1 MIITAIDLA
10 IYLIINS
17 NDIIAKRDA
26 IESTII
32 TAIESTI
39 IAAIKS
45 AIKSAYKSTN
55 IIDSKTDKETDV
67 IF

>member
-17 NDIIAKRDA
+17 NDIVAKRDA

-32 TAIESTI
+32 TAIKSTI
-39 IAAIKS
+39 IATIRS
-45 AIKSAYKSTN
+45 
-55 IIDSKTDKETDV
+55 
-67 IF
+67 

>member
-32 TAIESTI
+32 TAIDY
-39 IAAIKS
+39 AFLNVFRS
-45 AIKSAYKSTN
+45 AIKSV
-55 IIDSKTDKETDV
+55 IIAANT
-67 IF
+67 

>member
-1 MIITAIDLA
+1 MSTIKLMIITAIDLA

-32 TAIESTI
+32 TAIDY
-39 IAAIKS
+39 AFLNVFRS
-45 AIKSAYKSTN
+45 AIKSV
-55 IIDSKTDKETDV
+55 IIAANT
-67 IF
+67 